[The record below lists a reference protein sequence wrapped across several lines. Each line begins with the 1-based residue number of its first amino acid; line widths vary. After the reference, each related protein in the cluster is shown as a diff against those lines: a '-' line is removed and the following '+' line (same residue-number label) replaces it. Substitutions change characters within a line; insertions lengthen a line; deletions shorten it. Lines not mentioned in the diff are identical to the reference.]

1 VLLLLLFIYVVV
13 VVVVVDDVVVGRG
26 GVGWWL
32 CCHITQGI
40 DFILL
45 FIIFTKKTPQT
56 HMPSTSMNP
65 ELSWS
70 ISLNTRWYS
79 ANDRDLMLSSCCS
92 VTTYSA
98 FRNKYLV
105 A

>member
-1 VLLLLLFIYVVV
+1 MLLLLLLLLTMLLLVVV
-13 VVVVVDDVVVGRG
+13 VLDGGCVATSHRG
-26 GVGWWL
+26 L
-32 CCHITQGI
+32 ILYYY
-40 DFILL
+40 LL
-45 FIIFTKKTPQT
+45 FLQKKTPQT

-65 ELSWS
+65 EPSWS

>member
-1 VLLLLLFIYVVV
+1 
-13 VVVVVDDVVVGRG
+13 
-26 GVGWWL
+26 
-32 CCHITQGI
+32 
-40 DFILL
+40 
-45 FIIFTKKTPQT
+45 
-56 HMPSTSMNP
+56 MPSTSMNP